1 MCLPS
6 ASIQV
11 EEELGVD
18 HATASLASSRA
29 IGDLGRREVLQVIP
43 SESEVEAKKTAF
55 RQLGTKEL
63 RRRLNSG
70 QIGRFG
76 DREWQIA
83 RSVLSDIA
91 VGQESRRPTANGRAM
106 RRGVL
111 LVAAVALVLVLKA
124 LGII

>member
-1 MCLPS
+1 M
-6 ASIQV
+6 
-11 EEELGVD
+11 
-18 HATASLASSRA
+18 
-29 IGDLGRREVLQVIP
+29 LQVIP
-43 SESEVEAKKTAF
+43 SEAEVEAKKTAF

-63 RRRLNSG
+63 ERRLNSG

-91 VGQESRRPTANGRAM
+91 VGQESRRPIANGRAM

>member
-1 MCLPS
+1 M
-6 ASIQV
+6 
-11 EEELGVD
+11 
-18 HATASLASSRA
+18 
-29 IGDLGRREVLQVIP
+29 LQVIP
-43 SESEVEAKKTAF
+43 GESEVEAKKTAF

-83 RSVLSDIA
+83 RSVLSDIT